1 MTANFR
7 TTLVRV
13 GRISIIVAALALASA
28 GHLGAQGV
36 GAGPRVQANAQAA
49 AARAPRAAAPKD
61 LTGYWES
68 IVTEYWRYRMVVPDK
83 SDYVITP
90 LNAEG
95 RRVADA
101 WDPAKDKAD
110 GNECKGYGAAAIM
123 QVPGRVHIYWQDD
136 ATLRID
142 TDAGTQT
149 RLLHFGGSAPANT
162 TPEWQGYSVASWEAM
177 RGDSQRAGGGGPVQ
191 NANAGGAQGA
201 VGAAAPRELGGVI
214 PGYLKVVTTQM
225 RPGYLRKNGVPYS
238 ANASVEEYFD
248 RFSDP
253 YTNETYLVVTTVV
266 TDPQYLMEPSITHA
280 HFKKIP
286 DGSGWDPTPCRAD
299 EAR

>member
-1 MTANFR
+1 MKTYCRSA
-7 TTLVRV
+7 LVRV
-13 GRISIIVAALALASA
+13 GRIFIFVAPLTLVLTPHAI
-28 GHLGAQGV
+28 AQGG
-36 GAGPRVQANAQAA
+36 GARGQAGTQNPAT
-49 AARAPRAAAPKD
+49 RAPRTAAPKD

-95 RRVADA
+95 RKVADA
-101 WDPAKDKAD
+101 WDPANDKAD

-123 QVPGRVHIYWQDD
+123 QVPGRVHVYWQDD
-136 ATLRID
+136 STLRID
-142 TDAGTQT
+142 TDSGAQT
-149 RLLHFGGSAPANT
+149 RLLHFGGSAPANMV
-162 TPEWQGYSVASWEAM
+162 PEWQGYSVASWEGM
-177 RGDSQRAGGGGPVQ
+177 RPDSQRAGGGGPIRDP
-191 NANAGGAQGA
+191 NAGGAQGA
-201 VGAAAPRELGGVI
+201 VAAAAAREVAAAI
-214 PGYLKVVTTQM
+214 PGYLKVVTTQL

-238 ANASVEEYFD
+238 GNASVEEYFD
-248 RFSDP
+248 RFTDP
-253 YTNETYLVVTTVV
+253 YSNETWLVVTTVV
-266 TDPQYLMEPSITHA
+266 TDPQYLTEPSITHA

>member
-1 MTANFR
+1 M
-7 TTLVRV
+7 
-13 GRISIIVAALALASA
+13 ASA
-28 GHLGAQGV
+28 GHLGAQGA
-36 GAGPRVQANAQAA
+36 GAGARGQANAQAA

-68 IVTEYWRYRMVVPDK
+68 MVTEYWRYRMVVPDK

-101 WDPAKDKAD
+101 WDPAKDKAE
-110 GNECKGYGAAAIM
+110 GNECKAYGAAAIM
-123 QVPGRVHIYWQDD
+123 QVPGRLHIYWQDD
-136 ATLRID
+136 NTLRID

-149 RLLHFGGSAPANT
+149 RLLHFGGSAPANM
-162 TPEWQGYSVASWEAM
+162 TPEWQGYSAASWEGT

-201 VGAAAPRELGGVI
+201 VGGTAPRDVGGVI
-214 PGYLKVVTTQM
+214 PGYLKVVTTQL
-225 RPGYLRKNGVPYS
+225 RPGYLRRNGVPYG
-238 ANASVEEYFD
+238 ANATMEEYFD

-266 TDPQYLMEPSITHA
+266 TDPQYLLEPSITHA

-286 DGSGWDPTPCRAD
+286 DGLGWDPTPCRAD
-299 EAR
+299 EPR